1 MKLPSIIL
9 ASNSPRR
16 AELLR
21 QSGIEF
27 QIVPSD
33 AAEIHREQM
42 TAREMSQINAYRKA
56 RSVAKKYPD
65 ALVLAADT
73 LVSLETELFGKP
85 ATLEAAYQM
94 LERLAGRTHEV
105 VTGICL
111 LHLRSHRQRI
121 TSESTTVTFRPLDA
135 VKIRRYLSKVNPLDK
150 AGAYAIQI
158 AGDEIIER
166 VAGSYS
172 NVVGLPMERVTAEL
186 NAWASHAGAR
196 GELAL
201 LAGVPP
207 NIAAGRASHPRQ
219 FLP

>member
-33 AAEIHREQM
+33 APEIHREQM

-56 RSVAKKYPD
+56 RSVAKRYPD

-121 TSESTTVTFRPLDA
+121 ISESTTVTFRALDA

-150 AGAYAIQI
+150 AGAYAIQE

-172 NVVGLPMERVTAEL
+172 NVVGLPMERVRAEL
-186 NAWASHAGAR
+186 GSWGSQAGAR
-196 GELAL
+196 TGLSL
-201 LAGVPP
+201 LSTLPP